1 MNIFNFSQRK
11 VGGIR
16 FVKLGRFN
24 VSFSL
29 SRAYRP
35 IGEPVVAPSIDSVMC
50 SGPFWDEL
58 AAMAAEC
65 RTVDCGE
72 ARLDR

>member
-24 VSFSL
+24 ASFSVA
-29 SRAYRP
+29 RAYRP
-35 IGEPVVAPSIDSVMC
+35 IGAKPELVSTMC